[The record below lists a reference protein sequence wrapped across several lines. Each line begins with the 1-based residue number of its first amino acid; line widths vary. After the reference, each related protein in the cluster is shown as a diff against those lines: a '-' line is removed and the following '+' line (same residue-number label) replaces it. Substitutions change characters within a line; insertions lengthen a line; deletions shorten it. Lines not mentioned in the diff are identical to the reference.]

1 MTSAK
6 IPPTSHSVAS
16 RLALIDA
23 LKAVASQ
30 LIVLHHLSAYGPVAE
45 AAGEAAP
52 GLMAWLY
59 DYARIAVQVFLVV
72 GGFLAARALAPLAE
86 PAFSDPLGLIRRRY
100 QRLAIPYLAALAL
113 AVLGAAL
120 ARRWMVDDAIPA
132 PPGFFQ
138 GLAHAFLLQ
147 GLLGY
152 DSLSAGVWY
161 VAIDFQLFALM
172 VLVLWAGRHGSTRL
186 GLPAIALVLV
196 LALASLFGF
205 NRDAAWDN
213 WAIYFF
219 GSYGLGAA
227 AWWASARGRL
237 AAWLGVMATIAI
249 AALVVDFRLRIA
261 VALAVALALGF
272 ARRGGWLVVD
282 EAFIDTDPE
291 ESLLPSAAAPNLI
304 VFRSLGKFF
313 GLAGAR
319 VGFIFGAPDLLAA
332 LAEKLGPWA
341 VPGPSRAAARLAL
354 EDTGWQAAAHREL
367 PRASRRL
374 QELLAPLGPVAAT
387 ALFASLETEAADAL
401 FAFLARRGILV
412 RHFPGQPR
420 LRFGL
425 PGDESQ
431 WQRLAAALDE
441 WRQPGGA

>member
-272 ARRGGWLVVD
+272 ARRGGWLETWPRARVLGFLGRISYSVFLVHFPICLLANALFVRSGGTSS
-282 EAFIDTDPE
+282 EAAM
-291 ESLLPSAAAPNLI
+291 AALI
-304 VFRSLGKFF
+304 LTWGASI
-313 GLAGAR
+313 LAGTAFHR
-319 VGFIFGAPDLLAA
+319 WVESPASRWHWEDIPAA
-332 LAEKLGPWA
+332 LKALGRRIPLLLSA
-341 VPGPSRAAARLAL
+341 RSR
-354 EDTGWQAAAHREL
+354 
-367 PRASRRL
+367 S
-374 QELLAPLGPVAAT
+374 
-387 ALFASLETEAADAL
+387 
-401 FAFLARRGILV
+401 
-412 RHFPGQPR
+412 
-420 LRFGL
+420 
-425 PGDESQ
+425 
-431 WQRLAAALDE
+431 
-441 WRQPGGA
+441 